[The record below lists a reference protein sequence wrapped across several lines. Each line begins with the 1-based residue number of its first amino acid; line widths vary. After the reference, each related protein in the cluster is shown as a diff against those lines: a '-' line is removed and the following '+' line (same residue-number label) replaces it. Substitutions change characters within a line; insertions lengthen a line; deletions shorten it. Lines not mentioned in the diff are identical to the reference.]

1 MIMKPSRILIIT
13 NTIDAGGAETF
24 LMKVFRT
31 IDRSRFV
38 FDFLINKKN
47 STFYL
52 DEIHALGGQVYYGE
66 SKSRNPIQSFLCIK
80 KLVKQND
87 YKTVFCIAVHPIG
100 FIDLLAAKIG
110 GANKLLIR
118 STNSN
123 AGGSISNFLA
133 VLSRPFVRML
143 ADAMFAPSKE
153 AACWLF
159 GQNVV
164 ENNEN
169 NRVVILN
176 NGVDTS
182 LFTFRE
188 SRRDVARENLGIKE
202 NTLVVGHIGR
212 FNRQKNHLK
221 LIDVFCSIKSMNGNS
236 KLVLVGEGE
245 LIDEVRHYVYDKDL
259 TNDVLFLGIRKD
271 IPDLLCAF
279 DVMVFPS
286 LYEGM
291 PNTIIEAQAIDLP
304 CIISDTI
311 SKDVVITNRVEQLP
325 LSANDIIWA
334 ETAIRSKSLKRGDNS
349 SEIDNAGYSIKS
361 TTNLLSKFFL

>member
-24 LMKVFRT
+24 LMKIFRT

-38 FDFLINKKN
+38 FDFLINKKD

-66 SKSRNPIQSFLCIK
+66 SKSRNPIRSFLCIK

-100 FIDLLAAKIG
+100 FIDLLAAKVG
-110 GANKLLIR
+110 GAKKLLIR

-123 AGGSISNFLA
+123 AGGSISSFLA
-133 VLSRPFVRML
+133 ILSRPFVRML

-159 GQNVV
+159 GKKAVKANKVS
-164 ENNEN
+164 
-169 NRVVILN
+169 ILN

-182 LFTFRE
+182 LFIFSERRRKEVRE
-188 SRRDVARENLGIKE
+188 ALGIKD
-202 NTLVVGHIGR
+202 NILLIGHVGR
-212 FNRQKNHLK
+212 FNRQKNHKK
-221 LIDVFCSIKSMNGNS
+221 LIDVFSSIKSENEES
-236 KLVLVGEGE
+236 RLLLVGEGE
-245 LIDEVRHYVYDKDL
+245 LINEVKNYVFEKKL
-259 TNDVLFLGIRKD
+259 TQDVLFLGIRKD

-286 LYEGM
+286 LFEGM
-291 PNTIIEAQAIDLP
+291 PNIIIEAQATDLP
-304 CIISDTI
+304 CVISDTI
-311 SKDVVITNRVEQLP
+311 SPDVVITNKVKQLS
-325 LSANDIIWA
+325 LSANDATWA
-334 ETAIRSKSLKRGDNS
+334 VQTIDSYTIQRKDNS
-349 SEIDNAGYSIKS
+349 SEIANAGYSIQN
-361 TTNLLSKFFL
+361 TTSLLYNFFE

>member
-52 DEIHALGGQVYYGE
+52 DEIHALGGRVYYGE
-66 SKSRNPIQSFLCIK
+66 SKSRNPIRSFLCIN

-100 FIDLLAAKIG
+100 FIDLLAAKMG

-133 VLSRPFVRML
+133 ELSRPFVRML

-159 GQNVV
+159 GKNAV
-164 ENNEN
+164 EN
-169 NRVVILN
+169 NRVVILH

-182 LFTFRE
+182 LFTFSE
-188 SRRDVARENLGIKE
+188 SRRKDAREKLGVE
-202 NTLVVGHIGR
+202 NATLVIGHIGR
-212 FNRQKNHLK
+212 FNRQKNHTK

-245 LIDEVRHYVYDKDL
+245 LIDEVRHYVYEKHL
-259 TNDVLFLGIRKD
+259 THDVLFLGIRKD
-271 IPDLLCAF
+271 ISDLLCAF

-291 PNTIIEAQAIDLP
+291 PNTIIEAQATDLP
-304 CIISDTI
+304 CVISDTI
-311 SKDVVITNRVEQLP
+311 SPDVAITNRVKQLP
-325 LSANDIIWA
+325 LSSNDEIWA
-334 ETAIRSKSLKRGDNS
+334 EYVIRSHSSQRMDKSSD
-349 SEIDNAGYSIKS
+349 IDKAGYSIQS
-361 TTNLLSKFFL
+361 TTKLLSNYFL

>member
-1 MIMKPSRILIIT
+1 MMIMKPSRILIIT

-38 FDFLINKKN
+38 FDFLINKKD

-66 SKSRNPIQSFLCIK
+66 SKSRNPIRSFLCIK

-100 FIDLLAAKIG
+100 FIDLFAAKMG

-133 VLSRPFVRML
+133 ELSRPFVRML

-159 GQNVV
+159 GQNAV
-164 ENNEN
+164 ENNK
-169 NRVVILN
+169 VVILN

-182 LFTFRE
+182 LFTFSE
-188 SRRDVARENLGIKE
+188 SRRKDAREKLGVD
-202 NTLVVGHIGR
+202 NTTLVIGHIGR
-212 FNRQKNHLK
+212 FNRQKNHTK
-221 LIDVFCSIKSMNGNS
+221 LIDVFCSIKSMNRNS

-245 LIDEVRHYVYDKDL
+245 QI
-259 TNDVLFLGIRKD
+259 NDVKNYVFEKKLTQDVIFLGIRKE

-286 LYEGM
+286 FYEGM
-291 PNTIIEAQAIDLP
+291 PNTIIEAQAADLP
-304 CIISDTI
+304 CVISDTI
-311 SKDVVITNRVEQLP
+311 SPDVVITDKVKQLS
-325 LSANDIIWA
+325 LATNDAMWAASAIESYTYQRKDSSLDIA
-334 ETAIRSKSLKRGDNS
+334 K
-349 SEIDNAGYSIKS
+349 AGYSIQ
-361 TTNLLSKFFL
+361 TTMSLLCNYFE